1 MTPLFRQVPGSA
13 QGHAANDAIRL
24 THVLKSVWAEVR
36 GLCVW
41 LCLETVGVLIPCLCV
56 AVWDHRLIRTNE
68 NGTSQVQP
76 TIVRATR
83 DPRRFNQKASD
94 FSDIDDWPTLGGAE
108 LANALV
114 VLSPTAE
121 DGETERRSQ
130 SVPALKQNGHLTKG
144 TDKHDGASSSSSS
157 SGGEKCDP
165 QDDCTSSEENRGQHG
180 VDFNDRRKKNL
191 KQKWVP
197 LDINLAKGRGKRDR
211 SPKFN
216 KERNE
221 QGGEF
226 NNRDE
231 NETNWRGLENDKG
244 GLPHYYRNSRGGTAP
259 RHRGRGGGRGGGR
272 PIGRGGYR
280 KSSSSH
286 ADSDYPDYP
295 TEYSQVNKFNGS
307 DTPTFMLPFMGTFY
321 YDNSTYIRMD
331 QPKLKETIRKQINM
345 DIVCKRDKESCGHGN
360 EVWEEHVSCY
370 EEKQN
375 EWCYQCEIVSCSEY
389 YFSEENLNRD
399 FFLRRKMDIGGYL
412 PISLIASFNRVKG
425 LSTDLHLIYESIKES
440 DMLEVDETRVRTKDN
455 PTKWPILEPTGPM
468 PGPPIPGLVVA
479 SMLTH
484 PVPAGF
490 PIPLPLSFPHPFVP
504 VVHPVEMLGAEMVE
518 AEGAQPLVENLNPDV
533 PEFVPVT
540 VRLREENSA
549 EPEGNEETSTITEGD
564 VSENQENQPK
574 QFLEPSTEVEI
585 VQTESVFEEIKPS
598 LVDPDVPKRTSP
610 EVSEEISSSAGPPQ
624 SIGTSEDDIW
634 QEVKRRVKPPPKD
647 KAEEKRGKDH
657 YEEREELDFQ
667 FDEELDVPV
676 PSGRHNTFTDWS
688 DEDSDYE
695 LSDHEINKIL
705 IVTQTSQSS
714 RYPKHEGYDRTGD
727 WTTRVKITQD
737 LEHTINDGLNYYEDD
752 LWLKQD
758 WALARLD
765 SIVRRS
771 VVESYSDGRWVSF
784 LFFLSKSQ
792 ETRYD
797 FRRINFHWMVNPL
810 NYCCVRIR

>member
-1 MTPLFRQVPGSA
+1 MAQVKCNQLLSEQPETPGDSIKRQA
-13 QGHAANDAIRL
+13 
-24 THVLKSVWAEVR
+24 
-36 GLCVW
+36 
-41 LCLETVGVLIPCLCV
+41 
-56 AVWDHRLIRTNE
+56 
-68 NGTSQVQP
+68 TSQISMTGPLSVEQSSVSGKYLPVQWLHHTGGVVP
-76 TIVRATR
+76 TI
-83 DPRRFNQKASD
+83 S
-94 FSDIDDWPTLGGAE
+94 
-108 LANALV
+108 
-114 VLSPTAE
+114 
-121 DGETERRSQ
+121 RRSQ

-165 QDDCTSSEENRGQHG
+165 QDDCTSSEENRGQQG
-180 VDFNDRRKKNL
+180 VDFNDRRKKTISGTIVAKVVMGKGEKQVRGDITYL

-197 LDINLAKGRGKRDR
+197 LDIDLAKGRGKRDR

-244 GLPHYYRNSRGGTAP
+244 GPPHYYRNSRGGTAP

-331 QPKLKETIRKQINM
+331 QPKLKETIRKQI
-345 DIVCKRDKESCGHGN
+345 
-360 EVWEEHVSCY
+360 
-370 EEKQN
+370 
-375 EWCYQCEIVSCSEY
+375 EY

-399 FFLRRKMDIGGYL
+399 FFLRRKMDVGGYL

-455 PTKWPILEPTGPM
+455 PTKWPIIEPTGPM

-504 VVHPVEMLGAEMVE
+504 VVHPVEMLGTEMVE
-518 AEGAQPLVENLNPDV
+518 AEGAQPLGENLNPDV

-549 EPEGNEETSTITEGD
+549 EPEDNEENSTITEGE

-574 QFLEPSTEVEI
+574 PFLEPSTEVEI
-585 VQTESVFEEIKPS
+585 VQTKSVFEEIKPS
-598 LVDPDVPKRTSP
+598 PGNPDVPKRTSP
-610 EVSEEISSSAGPPQ
+610 EVSEEISSNAGPPQ
-624 SIGTSEDDIW
+624 SIGTTEDDIW
-634 QEVKRRVKPPPKD
+634 QE
-647 KAEEKRGKDH
+647 
-657 YEEREELDFQ
+657 
-667 FDEELDVPV
+667 
-676 PSGRHNTFTDWS
+676 
-688 DEDSDYE
+688 
-695 LSDHEINKIL
+695 
-705 IVTQTSQSS
+705 
-714 RYPKHEGYDRTGD
+714 
-727 WTTRVKITQD
+727 
-737 LEHTINDGLNYYEDD
+737 
-752 LWLKQD
+752 
-758 WALARLD
+758 
-765 SIVRRS
+765 
-771 VVESYSDGRWVSF
+771 
-784 LFFLSKSQ
+784 
-792 ETRYD
+792 
-797 FRRINFHWMVNPL
+797 
-810 NYCCVRIR
+810 

>member
-1 MTPLFRQVPGSA
+1 MGRIMTPLLRQVPGSA
-13 QGHAANDAIRL
+13 QGHAENDAIRL
-24 THVLKSVWAEVR
+24 THVLKRLHNVLARLPVVAAAAS
-36 GLCVW
+36 
-41 LCLETVGVLIPCLCV
+41 CLWMEI
-56 AVWDHRLIRTNE
+56 NKSK

-94 FSDIDDWPTLGGAE
+94 FSDIDDWPTLGGA
-108 LANALV
+108 
-114 VLSPTAE
+114 
-121 DGETERRSQ
+121 ERRSQ

-180 VDFNDRRKKNL
+180 VDFNDRRKKSESCEDVLMGVIKALLYLSDL

-197 LDINLAKGRGKRDR
+197 LDIDLAKGRGKRDR

-244 GLPHYYRNSRGGTAP
+244 GPPHYYRNSRGGTAP

-331 QPKLKETIRKQINM
+331 QPKLKETIRKQI
-345 DIVCKRDKESCGHGN
+345 DSRISSESVHFYRLQLFKIDFNSTVLVNGT
-360 EVWEEHVSCY
+360 
-370 EEKQN
+370 
-375 EWCYQCEIVSCSEY
+375 CEIVSCSEY

-440 DMLEVDETRVRTKDN
+440 DMLEVDETRVCRTNFRFQGTGGGDGGNENTKVRTKDN

-518 AEGAQPLVENLNPDV
+518 AEGAQPLGENLNPDV

-549 EPEGNEETSTITEGD
+549 EPEGNEENSTIKEGE

-634 QEVKRRVKPPPKD
+634 QEV
-647 KAEEKRGKDH
+647 E
-657 YEEREELDFQ
+657 
-667 FDEELDVPV
+667 
-676 PSGRHNTFTDWS
+676 TF
-688 DEDSDYE
+688 
-695 LSDHEINKIL
+695 H
-705 IVTQTSQSS
+705 
-714 RYPKHEGYDRTGD
+714 
-727 WTTRVKITQD
+727 
-737 LEHTINDGLNYYEDD
+737 
-752 LWLKQD
+752 
-758 WALARLD
+758 
-765 SIVRRS
+765 
-771 VVESYSDGRWVSF
+771 
-784 LFFLSKSQ
+784 
-792 ETRYD
+792 
-797 FRRINFHWMVNPL
+797 
-810 NYCCVRIR
+810 